1 MSSPLV
7 AFPHIALNK
16 FGPLLQIQLFTP
28 SLTPSTRVRDAE
40 LLSPVS
46 NTDRVVS
53 PVSPVIMT
61 LTHVRYDKYFNKH
74 SIPTSG
80 NVEEVSTKLYLL

>member
-16 FGPLLQIQLFTP
+16 FGPLLL
-28 SLTPSTRVRDAE
+28 LRVRDAE
-40 LLSPVS
+40 LLSSVS
-46 NTDRVVS
+46 NTERVES